1 MVEKGIRAKIQE
13 YLMQKEKGSMVTSK
27 EIQEVAGTK
36 SGYIVFVLTSLVEQ
50 GNIERVEAGVWRV
63 N

>member
-13 YLMQKEKGSMVTSK
+13 YLEQKEKGSVVALK
-27 EIQEVAGTK
+27 EIQEVAGTN
-36 SGYIVFVLTSLVEQ
+36 SGYVYFVLRHLGMQ
-50 GNIERVEAGVWRV
+50 GIVKRVEAGVWRV